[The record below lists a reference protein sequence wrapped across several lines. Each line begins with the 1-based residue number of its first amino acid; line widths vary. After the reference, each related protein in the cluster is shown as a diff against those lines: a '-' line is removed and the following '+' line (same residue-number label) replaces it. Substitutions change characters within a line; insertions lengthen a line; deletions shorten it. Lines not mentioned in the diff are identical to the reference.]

1 MRYLLLLSP
10 AANRVYAG
18 VAAQLAAAE
27 LEICTGVDRV
37 EPVTIAG
44 VDYLAFEIPSL
55 SGERADR
62 GTAEYGPEVRG
73 TMPADRADP
82 RTAQDRPRFEGTV
95 PEERA
100 GRSAAEHG
108 PRFQRLLTTVA
119 GQSAR
124 LALFAEAGDLL
135 RPVQLP
141 ETDVLDDDFVTIPKY
156 QGKTNEQFTR
166 LLLNVTYA
174 AADLRPDRPITVL
187 DPLSGRGTTLSV
199 AWTMGLQAAGV
210 EADPKAVE
218 AMAAF
223 WRTWLRRKRLKHSAD
238 INPVRRD
245 GKSIGKRFSATLRLP
260 AQTLEATVFTGDTR
274 DAALLFGKKK
284 FELIVADAPYGVVH
298 GSKTDVRN
306 KPGRDRSPAGLLSES
321 IGVWASQLVRGGA
334 LGLSWNTLGI
344 AREKLSDMLLDA
356 GLEPHNDGPWLRFGH
371 RVDSSIHR
379 DIIVAR
385 KQ

>member
-1 MRYLLLLSP
+1 MRHLLLLSP
-10 AANRVYAG
+10 AANRVYAR

-27 LEICTGVDRV
+27 LEICTGVDGV
-37 EPVTIAG
+37 EPVTVAG

-55 SGERADR
+55 
-62 GTAEYGPEVRG
+62 PEW
-73 TMPADRADP
+73 ADP
-82 RTAQDRPRFEGTV
+82 RTTEGGPRPQETM
-95 PEERA
+95 PEA
-100 GRSAAEHG
+100 GRSVREDG
-108 PRFQRLLTTVA
+108 PRLEGLLATVA

-124 LALFAEAGDLL
+124 LGLFEEAGDLL
-135 RPVQLP
+135 RPVRLP

-174 AADLRPDRPITVL
+174 AADLRPNRPVTVL

-199 AWTMGLQAAGV
+199 AWTMGLHAAGV
-210 EADPKAVE
+210 EADAKAVE

-238 INPVRRD
+238 VNPVRRD
-245 GKSIGKRFSATLRLP
+245 GKSLGKRFSATLRLP

-284 FELIVADAPYGVVH
+284 FELIVTDAPYGIVH
-298 GSKTDVRN
+298 GSKTDVRHGS
-306 KPGRDRSPAGLLSES
+306 GRDRSPAGLLGES
-321 IGVWASQLVRGGA
+321 ISGWAGQLVRGGA

-379 DIIVAR
+379 DLIVAR
-385 KQ
+385 KR